1 MLPCSLLLSLRV
13 PLAVFLVYDSWLLTI
28 VCTFIL
34 FLCRWLLLRYPWRQY
49 VVTCLCTDLADVTKC
64 YLNGCGSCIWMAE
77 YRRQGMSMVGALPV
91 KESPLGRKQLQL
103 LHLSVTLEHRR
114 EGIGKTLVRTV
125 LHFA

>member
-1 MLPCSLLLSLRV
+1 
-13 PLAVFLVYDSWLLTI
+13 
-28 VCTFIL
+28 
-34 FLCRWLLLRYPWRQY
+34 
-49 VVTCLCTDLADVTKC
+49 
-64 YLNGCGSCIWMAE
+64 MAE